1 MRGAVKTVKDI
12 NLLPEEIKDTEYI
25 QPSRGGNTTAKI
37 LVGLIIG
44 VVIIAVTLAVPFAY
58 IRQKEKELESIKN
71 EIESDKYAEVR
82 EVNAE
87 LDSIVEELA
96 SKADV
101 IDTIDESSTPLAE
114 VIVALQGAIPEG
126 VALTQIDYTS
136 NRLSVMGIAP
146 DRIAVAELV
155 ASIERISL
163 LNLSADV
170 NVEDGTNI
178 FNLSL
183 IVGRG
188 GS

>member
-126 VALTQIDYTS
+126 VALTQIGYTS

-163 LNLSADV
+163 LNLSAEV
-170 NVEDGTNI
+170 YVEDGTNI